1 MDISKFEIDS
11 LLLIKNRKVIRL
23 MKEEL
28 EQQIKK
34 GFFALRAKRYSYLKE
49 KNNEN
54 KNNKRHK
61 KVYLENET

>member
-23 MKEEL
+23 MKDEL
-28 EQQIKK
+28 ERQIKK
-34 GFFALRAKRYSYLKE
+34 EPFALIAKTYSYLKE

-61 KVYLENET
+61 KVYLENEP